1 MDQFVSSWHFL
12 YNAFQTKKELEEW
25 FDQFCRG
32 FHIFGPFWD
41 HILGFWKASL
51 ERPQKVLF
59 IKYEDLKSDVLSQV
73 KQLAEFLGFPFS
85 EEEEKQGLIEE
96 IAKLCSIENM
106 KGLKCNM
113 DGRRSFGATHS
124 SFFRKG
130 VVGDWKNHLTPS
142 MVERMKKIM
151 QEKFEESGL
160 QIS

>member
-12 YNAFQTKKELEEW
+12 YNIQTNKDLEECS
-25 FDQFCRG
+25 DQFCRG
-32 FHIFGPFWD
+32 IHIFGPFWD
-41 HILGFWKASL
+41 HVLGFWKASL

-106 KGLKCNM
+106 KSLKCNM
-113 DGRRSFGATHS
+113 DGRRSFGAPHG

-142 MVERMKKIM
+142 MVERIKKIM